1 MRGGDRDSEN
11 PQEIEQVAQFLKK
24 IKRLL
29 HYPDVDVSEWKERY
43 RQDYGVALK
52 AGDFAYKKIARA
64 V

>member
-1 MRGGDRDSEN
+1 MRGSDSAL
-11 PQEIEQVAQFLKK
+11 EIQVAQFLKK